1 MPGRIRSGQGTTA
14 DVDGN
19 VRIGSANRVQ
29 PEIMIA
35 FIGNRAKH
43 YALNL
48 VQYLRHN
55 HVRAIVDT
63 QERNLKGQM
72 KYSNKVG
79 VKYSIVIGDD
89 EIESGELT
97 LKNMETGEQTKIV
110 KEEILDKI
118 RRG

>member
-1 MPGRIRSGQGTTA
+1 
-14 DVDGN
+14 
-19 VRIGSANRVQ
+19 
-29 PEIMIA
+29 MIA
-35 FIGNRAKH
+35 FIGDKAKH

-48 VQYLRHN
+48 VQYLRHK

-110 KEEILDKI
+110 KEEILNKI

>member
-1 MPGRIRSGQGTTA
+1 M
-14 DVDGN
+14 
-19 VRIGSANRVQ
+19 
-29 PEIMIA
+29 
-35 FIGNRAKH
+35 
-43 YALNL
+43 
-48 VQYLRHN
+48 
-55 HVRAIVDT
+55 
-63 QERNLKGQM
+63 KGQM

-110 KEEILDKI
+110 KEEILNKI